1 MLITQKIDHRNLV
14 LDVIRGMAVLGLL
27 LVKFPGNPNYV
38 YRFLHYS
45 EGVMFTD
52 VVYSFFLF
60 TVGAS
65 MFYSFSKYEFSW
77 SKRVA
82 VRICKRVVALFAI
95 GVALNLLDMINT
107 RTPHFVIMGD
117 LQYIAVA
124 YGLTAVLILWL
135 KRLRFLIAVA
145 LLLTITCYLIFSL
158 QPLPVDVLRILS
170 YMIIILTGYVTITL
184 CHGRTS
190 RLLLSLGL
198 FIVGLSC
205 FLVSRVWEYTV
216 PLDTTF
222 VVKLMSYPWITYA
235 GLVFLIDVC
244 KWTSWTSPFTIFGK
258 NALFIFILSAVFAV
272 LFGKIIVWMTP
283 AGSTI
288 SVSQWFYKNV
298 CVALF
303 GNNLEAGSLCY
314 ALVGALLMWLLAW
327 LFYRWKIFIKV

>member
-1 MLITQKIDHRNLV
+1 
-14 LDVIRGMAVLGLL
+14 MAVLGLL

-38 YRFLHYS
+38 YHFLHYS
-45 EGVMFTD
+45 GGNMLTD

-60 TVGAS
+60 AIGVS
-65 MFYSFSKYEFSW
+65 MFYSFSKYDFSW
-77 SKRVA
+77 SRQIA
-82 VRICKRVVALFAI
+82 VKISKRVVALFGI
-95 GVALNLLDMINT
+95 GVALNLLDIINT
-107 RTPHFVIMGD
+107 RTPHFAVMGD
-117 LQYIAVA
+117 LQYIAIA
-124 YGLTAVLILWL
+124 YGLTAMLVLWL
-135 KRLRFLIAVA
+135 KRLRFLIAAA
-145 LLLTITCYLIFSL
+145 LLLTVVCYLAFSFL
-158 QPLPVDVLRILS
+158 SLPAAIVRILS
-170 YMIIILTGYVTITL
+170 YMIIVLAGYGTIVL

-205 FLVSRVWEYTV
+205 FLISRVWEYTI

-222 VVKLMSYPWITYA
+222 VVKLMSYPWMAYA
-235 GLVFLIDVC
+235 CLVFLIDVC
-244 KWTSWTSPFTIFGK
+244 KWKKWTYPFTIFGK
-258 NALFIFILSAVFAV
+258 NALFIFVLSAALAV
-272 LFGKIIVWMTP
+272 LFGKIIIWMTP

-303 GNNLEAGSLCY
+303 GNNEAGSFCY